1 MGRLKKQEEIVGV
14 IVDLDEQIKEE
25 RGRGKE
31 LERYEGVIAA
41 DIGKVN
47 ELVS

>member
-1 MGRLKKQEEIVGV
+1 MSKLKKQEDIVGV
-14 IVDLDEQIKEE
+14 IVDLDEEIKAE

-47 ELVS
+47 